1 MTIVKIFFLFVFK
14 ELWFN
19 NFFQIILHS
28 FIYNLYFCSKEV
40 LIASLILPI
49 CFLFLYPGFLFSLN
63 ACFRCIMCCNGEI
76 TSLQHGFL
84 SNKISNIN
92 DFKTIFTLKK
102 LI

>member
-28 FIYNLYFCSKEV
+28 FIYNLYFVYFCSKEV

-49 CFLFLYPGFLFSLN
+49 CFLFLYPGFLF
-63 ACFRCIMCCNGEI
+63 
-76 TSLQHGFL
+76 
-84 SNKISNIN
+84 
-92 DFKTIFTLKK
+92 
-102 LI
+102 